1 MRYLTADRLLEEPA
15 ETPRR
20 GRLPVACAAPVEPS
34 PLGNLDRTLSR
45 FHRQMLLPGIGVE
58 GQRRLLASSVVVV
71 GCGALGSAAAEL
83 LLRAG
88 VGRLDLVDRDVV
100 EETNLQRQLLY
111 DEADAAR
118 GRAKAEAARDRLR
131 AIRSAAMVRGWVE
144 DLDHES
150 VRSHLADAD
159 LVVDGLDNFETRY
172 LLNDACVEAGIP
184 YLYGGAVGTVGL
196 AMTVLPRTVSAR
208 ESRTGRPRGRL
219 HEVAHA
225 TPCLRCVFPEPPPP
239 GTTPTCDTAGVL
251 GTVTAMVAARQATE
265 AIKLLVGAIDAVDRG
280 LWSID
285 PWRNRFERVAI
296 PESPDPACPCCGHG
310 RFEHLAGEQRSE
322 IAVLCGRNAVQVKP
336 PRAATLDLDA
346 LATRLSAHGT
356 FRREGSMLQ
365 GVFDRERSPEGDAVE
380 LVVFADGRA
389 IVKGSPEPEFARAIY
404 ARFVGT

>member
-1 MRYLTADRLLEEPA
+1 MDASSA
-15 ETPRR
+15 
-20 GRLPVACAAPVEPS
+20 
-34 PLGNLDRTLSR
+34 NLDPTLAR

-58 GQRRLLASSVVVV
+58 GQRRLRDASVVVI
-71 GCGALGSAAAEL
+71 GCGALGSVAAEF

-100 EETNLQRQLLY
+100 EETNLQRQFLY
-111 DEADAAR
+111 DERDAAR

-131 AIRSAAMVRGWVE
+131 AIRSAASVRGWVE
-144 DLDHES
+144 DLDAEG

-196 AMTVLPRTVSAR
+196 AMTVLPRTVTVG
-208 ESRTGRPRGRL
+208 ESRTGRPRGLL
-219 HEVAHA
+219 HDSSQA
-225 TPCLRCVFPEPPPP
+225 TPCLRCIFPEPPPP
-239 GTTPTCDTAGVL
+239 GATPTCDTAGVL
-251 GTVTAMVAARQATE
+251 GTVTAMIAARQATE
-265 AIKLLVGAIDAVDRG
+265 AIKLLVGAVDAVDRG

-296 PESPDPACPCCGHG
+296 ADAPDPACPCCGLG
-310 RFEHLAGEQRSE
+310 RFEHLEGELRSE
-322 IAVLCGRNAVQVKP
+322 TTVLCGRNAVQVKP
-336 PRAATLDLDA
+336 ARGAAIDLDA
-346 LATRLSAHGT
+346 LAARLSSHGV
-356 FRREGSMLQ
+356 FRREGTTLQ
-365 GVFDRERSPEGDAVE
+365 GMFDRERSPEGDPVE
-380 LVVFADGRA
+380 LAVFSDGRA

>member
-1 MRYLTADRLLEEPA
+1 MDDPT
-15 ETPRR
+15 
-20 GRLPVACAAPVEPS
+20 
-34 PLGNLDRTLSR
+34 LGNLDRSLAR
-45 FHRQMLLPGIGVE
+45 FHRQMLLPGFGIE
-58 GQRRLLASSVVVV
+58 GQQRLLASSVVVI
-71 GCGALGSAAAEL
+71 GCGALGSAAAEF

-100 EETNLQRQLLY
+100 EETNLQRQFLY
-111 DEADAAR
+111 DESDAAK

-131 AIRSAAMVRGWVE
+131 AIRSAAKVRGWVE
-144 DLDHES
+144 DLDPES

-184 YLYGGAVGTVGL
+184 YLYGGAVGTIGL
-196 AMTVLPRTVSAR
+196 AMTVLPRTVAIG
-208 ESRTGRPRGRL
+208 ESRTGRPRGLL
-219 HEVAHA
+219 HDAAHA

-265 AIKLLVGAIDAVDRG
+265 AIKLLVGAVDAVDRG

-296 PESPDPACPCCGHG
+296 PESPDPTCPCCGAR
-310 RFEHLAGEQRSE
+310 RFEHLAGERRSE
-322 IAVLCGRNAVQVKP
+322 TAVLCGRNAVQVKP
-336 PRAATLDLDA
+336 SRAAPIDLDVLVA
-346 LATRLSAHGT
+346 RLSAHGS

-365 GVFDRERSPEGDAVE
+365 GTLTRERSPGGEAVE
-380 LVVFADGRA
+380 LIVFADARA
-389 IVKGSPEPEFARAIY
+389 IVKGSPETEFARAIY
-404 ARFVGT
+404 ARYVGT